1 MSQLISEAMCKS
13 FIWATF
19 ALYST
24 IRINV
29 LELLYEIQVYELNSR
44 GTCSVLD
51 YK

>member
-1 MSQLISEAMCKS
+1 VKPCVSHLFKLRLH
-13 FIWATF
+13 